1 MQDSLLIELLTEELP
16 PKSLIKLSQA
26 FSKGIFEG
34 LKEQGFIAADADY
47 AGVVTEFATPRRLAV
62 LIKDVLGKQPERMI
76 ERKGPALAS
85 AFDQNKKAM
94 PALIGFAKSCG
105 VEIEK
110 LQKQSGPKGE
120 YFVFRAKQPGEALEK
135 HLSDIVASVI
145 KKLPVAKLMRWGD
158 SEVEFVRPVHGLMML
173 RGKKIVPGVVL
184 NLHSGNK
191 TLGHRFLRA
200 GEVIVPHA
208 DDYEAVLEKVC
219 VIADFERRQELIC
232 QKLDEQAKKYGN
244 TVIWNRGDT
253 AELLAEVAS
262 LVEYPVV
269 YAASFDPTFLD
280 VPKECLIV
288 SMQHHQRYFPLQENV
303 AQPKLLPQFLFVSNN
318 QADDPRQIVKG
329 NERVLRARLTDAKF
343 FFEQDKKTELAD
355 RVPKL
360 ANVVYHNKLGN
371 QLQRVERIQ
380 KLAVAI
386 AERLREI
393 KFVADIKH
401 AERAAYLCKADL
413 LTDMVGEFPE
423 LQGIMGYYYAL
434 HDGEAPEVAEAIR
447 EHYERV
453 PKSAVGVCVG
463 LADKVEI
470 LMGIYGI
477 GLVPTGEKD
486 PFALRRHALSVVR
499 TLAENKLALNLMQLL
514 EIAEAQFPSDLI
526 AKDTVPK
533 LYDFILERVKPYLR
547 EQDYGHDEIE
557 AVLSL
562 RPTRMDWIVPR
573 LKAIQAFRNM
583 PEAESLAA
591 ANKRIR
597 NILKQAQGEPMEM
610 VNAGLLKLD
619 EEKHLA
625 QHLALLEAEVMPL
638 IHHEEYTQ
646 ALKHLASLR
655 PAVDAFFDKVM
666 VMVEDKALRDN
677 RLALLTKLE
686 GLFMRVADISKL
698 HYGGQQP

>member
-16 PKSLIKLSQA
+16 PKSLLKLAQA
-26 FSKGIFEG
+26 FCKGIFEG
-34 LKEQGFIAADADY
+34 LKEQGYLAADADY
-47 AGVVTEFATPRRLAV
+47 SKVVTEYATPRRLAV
-62 LIKDVLGKQPERMI
+62 LIKDVLAKQPQRMI
-76 ERKGPALAS
+76 ERKGPALSS
-85 AFDQNKKAM
+85 AYDQSEKPT

-173 RGKKIVPGVVL
+173 HGSKIVPGEVL
-184 NLHSGNK
+184 GLHSRN
-191 TLGHRFLRA
+191 TTSGHRFLSE
-200 GEVIVPHA
+200 GDIVIAEA
-208 DDYEAVLEKVC
+208 DDYERVLEAQGKVVVNHDARC
-219 VIADFERRQELIC
+219 DSIKN
-232 QKLDEQAKKYGN
+232 KLDAAAQSLGDSVTWSVGN
-244 TVIWNRGDT
+244 SSQ
-253 AELLAEVAS
+253 LLDEVAS
-262 LVEYPVV
+262 LVEFPVV
-269 YAASFDPTFLD
+269 YAGSFDAAYLG
-280 VPKECLIV
+280 VPQECLII
-288 SMQHHQRYFPLQENV
+288 SMQQHQRYFPLQ
-303 AQPKLLPQFLFVSNN
+303 QDGKLLPNFLFVSNN
-318 QADDPRQIVKG
+318 QADDSSHIVHG
-329 NERVLRARLTDAKF
+329 NERVLRARLSDARF
-343 FFEQDKKTELAD
+343 FFEQDKKTRLEE

-360 ANVVYHNKLGN
+360 ANVVYHNKLGS
-371 QLQRVERIQ
+371 QLDRVKRIQ

-386 AERLREI
+386 AERFNEI
-393 KFVADIKH
+393 NRVADIKQVKD
-401 AERAAYLCKADL
+401 AAWLCKADL

-423 LQGIMGYYYAL
+423 LQGIMGYHYAL
-434 HDGEAPEVAEAIR
+434 HDGEELGVANAIR
-447 EHYERV
+447 EHYDRLPRLPV
-453 PKSAVGVCVG
+453 SVCVG
-463 LADKVEI
+463 LADKLDTLV
-470 LMGIYGI
+470 GIYGI
-477 GLVPTGEKD
+477 GLIPTGDKD
-486 PFALRRHALSVVR
+486 PFALRRAALSVLR
-499 TLAENKLALNLMQLL
+499 TLMENNLSLNLMQLL
-514 EIAEAQFPSDLI
+514 EIAEAQFLAGVI
-526 AKDTVPK
+526 TKDTVPK
-533 LYDFILERVKPYLR
+533 LYDFMLERLKPYLR
-547 EQDYGHDEIE
+547 DQEFGADEID

-562 RPTRMDWIVPR
+562 RPTRMDWIIPR
-573 LKAIQAFRNM
+573 LKAIQEFRNM

-610 VNAGLLKLD
+610 VNADLLKLD

-638 IHHEEYTQ
+638 IHHGEYTQ

-698 HYGGQQP
+698 QYGVQQS